1 MPLKILILAAGYGTR
16 LQRDILA
23 DPTQQ
28 FKNRLNTPKPLL
40 PLGPNNDALLTYW
53 LNIFR
58 EAKIEIATAV
68 FIVTNALYYP
78 QFVSWAQEQG
88 VPTQNIVSDGTETNE
103 TRVGAVGDVA
113 FAVKHFGWFKDTWS
127 KENVDLCIIAGDT
140 LFQKGFPFEKLWR
153 VYEKKCKKEYDASLV
168 TTHHV
173 SDEEVSKFGIL
184 SLEEEMEEPEKTI
197 SRNACPCFYF
207 FRREMVGLLRVFLQE
222 SEQRGDPLDKRDA
235 IGKVLAWGINGG
247 LETFYAV
254 RVEGRIDVGDLQ
266 GYIEAR
272 KYFENI

>member
-28 FKNRLNTPKPLL
+28 FKNLLNTPKPLL

-58 EAKIEIATAV
+58 EAKIEIATTV
-68 FIVTNALYYP
+68 YIVSNALYHS
-78 QFVSWAQEQG
+78 QFVSWAQVQG
-88 VPTQNIVSDGTETNE
+88 FPTQNIVSDGTETNE
-103 TRVGAVGDVA
+103 KRVGAVGDVA
-113 FAVKHFGWFKDTWS
+113 FAVEHFGWFKDAWS
-127 KENVDLCIIAGDT
+127 KEDIDLCIIGGDT
-140 LFQKGFPFEKLWR
+140 LFQKKGFSFKKLWR
-153 VYEKKCKKEYDASLV
+153 VYEEKCKKKYKASLI
-168 TTHHV
+168 TTYRV
-173 SDEEVSKFGIL
+173 SDEEVIL
-184 SLEEEMEEPEKTI
+184 EFHEKPRPEKTI

-207 FRREMVGLLRVFLQE
+207 FRREMVGLLRAFLQE

-235 IGKVLAWGINGG
+235 IGKVLAWSINGE

-254 RVEGRIDVGDLQ
+254 HAEGRIDVGDLQ
-266 GYIEAR
+266 GYIKAR
-272 KYFENI
+272 KYFEEIEF